1 MGELRCWG
9 IYGKNKIKH
18 KVKYLLKRRYRRD
31 KNISLKGD
39 IEGIG
44 ISPLKV
50 IFSRTKSC
58 KKLLIKE
65 ISKG

>member
-31 KNISLKGD
+31 RNISLKGD

-50 IFSRTKSC
+50 IF
-58 KKLLIKE
+58 
-65 ISKG
+65 